1 MAEVV
6 WTPRAY
12 ADLEAIG
19 DYYAQ
24 EAPGYAETV
33 VRKLLGATEQ
43 LESFPASG
51 RMVPEIEDEDL
62 REVIYRNYRIIYMHL
77 LEEDKVEVLSV
88 VHASRHLGGLPGTSE
103 S

>member
-24 EAPGYAETV
+24 DAPGYAEML
-33 VRKLLGATEQ
+33 VRKLLGATDQ
-43 LESFPASG
+43 LEIFPASG
-51 RMVPEIEDEDL
+51 RMVPEIEDESL
-62 REVIYRNYRIIYMHL
+62 REVIYRNYRIIYIHMPK
-77 LEEDKVEVLSV
+77 EDKVEVLSV
-88 VHASRHLGGLPGTSE
+88 VHASRHLGELPGTSGT
-103 S
+103 

>member
-24 EAPGYAETV
+24 DAPGYAETL
-33 VRKLLGATEQ
+33 VRKLLGA
-43 LESFPASG
+43 A
-51 RMVPEIEDEDL
+51 D
-62 REVIYRNYRIIYMHL
+62 HL
-77 LEEDKVEVLSV
+77 
-88 VHASRHLGGLPGTSE
+88 
-103 S
+103 